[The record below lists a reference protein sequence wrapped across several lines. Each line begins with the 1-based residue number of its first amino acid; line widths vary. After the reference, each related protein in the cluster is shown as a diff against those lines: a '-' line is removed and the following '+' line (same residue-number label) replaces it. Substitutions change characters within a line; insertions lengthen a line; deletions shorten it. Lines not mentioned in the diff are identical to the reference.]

1 MIIHFRAAFKA
12 AGLDFGGG
20 KALECGGRTEAPPMM
35 VKGTLGLLLVLVLAG
50 PAVPQ
55 DPAGLIAAGDSLY
68 EQREDPSQ
76 AKMAVERYREASRA
90 DPGSYDA
97 RWKAA
102 KALFYIGRVTEEGG
116 KAKARTFAD
125 AIAEA
130 KEAVRLGPGRVEGHF
145 WLAACYGEY
154 GQARGVLKSLALRDD
169 ILRELNAAIRIDET
183 FDCGAVYVALGRI
196 YFKVP
201 RFFGGS
207 LAKSRAYLEKAGRY
221 CSRTTTNLLYLAETY
236 WALGER
242 DLAVRTL
249 ERLLEIEPYPA
260 VLPEG
265 LRDKADAAKL
275 LEAYRRR

>member
-1 MIIHFRAAFKA
+1 MAI
-12 AGLDFGGG
+12 
-20 KALECGGRTEAPPMM
+20 
-35 VKGTLGLLLVLVLAG
+35 KGTLGFLLVLLLAG

-55 DPAGLIAAGDSLY
+55 DAAALVAEGDAHY
-68 EQREDPSQ
+68 EQREDLGR
-76 AKMAVERYREASRA
+76 ARLAVEKYREAARR
-90 DPGSYDA
+90 DPGLYEA

-102 KALFYIGRVTEEGG
+102 KALFYVGRAVEANKEKTR
-116 KAKARTFAD
+116 AFAE

-130 KEAVRLGPGRVEGHF
+130 KGAVRLRPESVEGHF

-154 GQARGVLKSLALRDD
+154 GQARGVLKSLSLRND
-169 ILRELNAAIRIDET
+169 ILRELNAAIRIDDS
-183 FDCGAVYVALGRI
+183 FDCGAVYVAMGRI

-207 LAKSRAYLEKAGRY
+207 LARSRTYLEKAGEY

-242 DLAVRTL
+242 DLALRTL
-249 ERLLEIEPYPA
+249 ERLLEIEPYPS

-265 LRDKADAAKL
+265 RRDKEDAARL
-275 LEAYRRR
+275 LAEYRRR